1 MHAMGPP
8 PRQVLAGTAWLLH
21 DTAATRA
28 LESAA
33 LKTTPA
39 HALMQRAGLA
49 CARLA
54 MALAPHARTVWVA
67 AGPGNNGGDGMEA
80 AMHLQRWGRE
90 VVVTCLGDPAS
101 APADAAASRQRA
113 LKAGVAFADEVPAQW
128 DLCVDA
134 LLGIGATR
142 PPQGVMAQK

>member
-101 APADAAASRQRA
+101 APADAERVRFFQEAAKGR
-113 LKAGVAFADEVPAQW
+113 
-128 DLCVDA
+128 
-134 LLGIGATR
+134 
-142 PPQGVMAQK
+142 